1 MRQHVKCNV
10 HSAAVSLTPLITLNN
25 TFLGKI
31 WWVKG
36 KFFLRFPMENI
47 FISSLSS
54 FYYTARLQKEK
65 NVILNILACCYY
77 AGSEFHCDSQFS
89 LFSSLSLAFAAV
101 RAERIHKIYFMF
113 YDTEKNETSNSHS
126 CCDRRSSKN
135 TACVEVKKGKTL
147 WNIRFSLFPYRR
159 FLRDR
164 EALTCL

>member
-1 MRQHVKCNV
+1 MSEGNFF
-10 HSAAVSLTPLITLNN
+10 SAFPNGKYFHLISLLIL
-25 TFLGKI
+25 LYC
-31 WWVKG
+31 
-36 KFFLRFPMENI
+36 
-47 FISSLSS
+47 SSPKRKECYSKHP
-54 FYYTARLQKEK
+54 RL
-65 NVILNILACCYY
+65 LLLY

-147 WNIRFSLFPYRR
+147 WNIRFSLLFPYRR
-159 FLRDR
+159 FLRD
-164 EALTCL
+164 